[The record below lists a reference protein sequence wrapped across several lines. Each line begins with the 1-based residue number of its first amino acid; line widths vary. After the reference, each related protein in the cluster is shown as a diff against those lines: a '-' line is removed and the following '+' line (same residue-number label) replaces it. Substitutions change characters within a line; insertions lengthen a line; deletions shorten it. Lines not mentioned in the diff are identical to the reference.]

1 MISKLLYLFNNENP
15 SYKGKRKTQSFL
27 KEQRAHRKCTF
38 PKSNHTNYQYA
49 NAHVHV
55 FVFTFLILMPK
66 KKAFCTTLNL
76 LLNDQYK
83 QVHFFEIREDRRDYN
98 T

>member
-1 MISKLLYLFNNENP
+1 MKILTT
-15 SYKGKRKTQSFL
+15 KGKERHHLFTMRNQHTL
-27 KEQRAHRKCTF
+27 
-38 PKSNHTNYQYA
+38 PKSFMQTIKMQYA
-49 NAHVHV
+49 QCRCLFSA
-55 FVFTFLILMPK
+55 FLVLMPT

-83 QVHFFEIREDRRDYN
+83 QDYFFEIREGRRDYN